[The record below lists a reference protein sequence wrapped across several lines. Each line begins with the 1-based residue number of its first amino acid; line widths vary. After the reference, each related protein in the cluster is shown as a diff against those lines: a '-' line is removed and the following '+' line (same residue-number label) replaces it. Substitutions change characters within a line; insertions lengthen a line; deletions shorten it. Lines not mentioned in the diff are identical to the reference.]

1 MTTYAPSSTTV
12 GVSVGDGT
20 TITKTNWLLP
30 ALLVGGG
37 VVGAVVIVASKKKE
51 KK

>member
-20 TITKTNWLLP
+20 TPTTNWLLP
-30 ALLVGGG
+30 ALLIGGG
-37 VVGAVVIVASKKKE
+37 VAGAAVIISSKKKE

>member
-1 MTTYAPSSTTV
+1 MTTYAPSSATV
-12 GVSVGDGT
+12 GVSISNGT
-20 TITKTNWLLP
+20 VITKTDWLIP

-37 VVGAVVIVASKKKE
+37 VVGAVIIVASNKKE